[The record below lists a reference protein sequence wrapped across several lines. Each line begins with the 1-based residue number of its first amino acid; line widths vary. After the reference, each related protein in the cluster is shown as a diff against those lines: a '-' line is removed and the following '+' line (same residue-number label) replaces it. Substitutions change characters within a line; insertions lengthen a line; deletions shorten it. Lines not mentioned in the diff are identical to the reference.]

1 MQKEKKNKKKKKRNE
16 EHEGKGKKK
25 KKERKKQ
32 QSANSLPQFDQV
44 VAASRNK
51 AFDVVRFLGRGLV
64 DQTSRKHGRSPADSV
79 AANLQRTMEK
89 WREKVSQTSH

>member
-1 MQKEKKNKKKKKRNE
+1 MKQKKKNKNKMRSMR
-16 EHEGKGKKK
+16 GKARRR
-25 KKERKKQ
+25 KKERKKK

-89 WREKVSQTSH
+89 WRERVSQTSD